1 MLQALSWL
9 ADADKRT
16 YVLQAGPGLL
26 CVGRFCSGRNR
37 GAQGLDC
44 RDGAS
49 FRSWPHA
56 SPRRTPKDV
65 ISMPIVS
72 ASVPT
77 VNAAKYIQQLCKHWS
92 HKLPVDL
99 SVERGVVR
107 FPDAVVAFEARADDL
122 MVTIDSPEKAAVERM
137 KDVVASHL
145 DRFAFRE
152 APLRFVWSQPDAA

>member
-1 MLQALSWL
+1 LIAAMGRAS
-9 ADADKRT
+9 AI
-16 YVLQAGPGLL
+16 GPTP
-26 CVGRFCSGRNR
+26 GRAEHR
-37 GAQGLDC
+37 
-44 RDGAS
+44 
-49 FRSWPHA
+49 
-56 SPRRTPKDV
+56 K

-77 VNAAKYIQQLCKHWS
+77 VNAAKYMQQLCKHWS

-99 SVERGVVR
+99 SGERGVVR